1 MFFEHIERVITSDS
15 ISMEIA
21 EAAIS
26 SILSQTETHLS
37 STSMPPQLLTEIY
50 HKFLAD
56 NHVTNHT
63 PLPILQ
69 TKLQALEMITP
80 PTANPSSSIIE
91 KMPKLNKNL
100 NPHYYC
106 IAICKYHCYY

>member
-1 MFFEHIERVITSDS
+1 
-15 ISMEIA
+15 MEIA

-80 PTANPSSSIIE
+80 PTSNPSSSITE
-91 KMPKLNKNL
+91 KMPKLNKKRKQKEVH
-100 NPHYYC
+100 PKGEKKS
-106 IAICKYHCYY
+106 KYFLSQGPYPPPKPP

>member
-1 MFFEHIERVITSDS
+1 
-15 ISMEIA
+15 MEIA
-21 EAAIS
+21 ETAIS

-80 PTANPSSSIIE
+80 PTSNPSSSITE
-91 KMPKLNKNL
+91 KMPKLNKKRKQKVH
-100 NPHYYC
+100 PKGEKKS
-106 IAICKYHCYY
+106 KYFLSQGPYPSPKPP